1 MGYKFTSPEGYHYR
15 PGMIFLGVDEHGQDI
30 GIETNRHLFT
40 DGGSRGGKGAALL
53 IPNAKRWTENLL
65 CIDPKGEV
73 AANAWQERLALGQQ
87 VAVLDPFDVATVPDA
102 LRATYNPLA
111 EIKGDTVDGRDAI
124 AAIGDGLIVSH
135 DPKHMEWTGTGRTI
149 LSGVIALVVAS
160 APPEQRNFAEV
171 RRLLM
176 QDKEIK
182 DEAGNVIGG
191 LYRLAQMMT
200 AREDYGGMIRNAGS
214 VIMTALEKGDGV
226 PSQAF
231 NMVKERTSWLDEDVI
246 AESLSHSSFHLSDLK
261 NGKLSVFVVLPP
273 KALAH
278 YGGFLRLFVKSALL
292 AMEQS
297 IKPKDGKDEKPIDR
311 KCLFLLDEFYAL
323 GKLDEILTAAGLLPG
338 YGVRLWPFVQ
348 NLGQLD
354 LLYGEHGRNTI
365 LSTVDASIFFHLRDD
380 AVAVSEKI
388 GPLTPDD
395 IGVTPP
401 VMVAFNKYKDRN
413 YLWDD
418 ERTAREKHNAAF
430 ANAQASYQHAM
441 RMVGTPRIPPDM
453 VREIVAARKVDEV
466 ARSMIVFAKGSD
478 VLNLALYPHYA
489 TVKPRLQP
497 SAYSP
502 VKAKPE
508 KNGIFDLGKRGMSW
522 VFGAR

>member
-1 MGYKFTSPEGYHYR
+1 MGYKFTSPEGYRYR
-15 PGMIFLGVDEHGQDI
+15 PGMIFLGVDEYGQEI

-40 DGGSRGGKGAALL
+40 NGGSRGGKGAALL
-53 IPNAKRWTENLL
+53 IQNARRWTENLL
-65 CIDPKGEV
+65 CIDPKGEM
-73 AANAWQERLALGQQ
+73 AAESWEQRQALGQQ
-87 VAVLDPFDVATVPDA
+87 VAVLDPFKVGKMPPE
-102 LRATYNPLA
+102 LRASFNPLA
-111 EIKGDTVDGRDAI
+111 EVEGDTVDGRAAI
-124 AAIGDGLIVSH
+124 SSIGDGLIVSH

-149 LSGVIALVVAS
+149 LSGLIALVVAG

-191 LYRLAQMMT
+191 LYQLAQMMS

-214 VIMTALEKGDGV
+214 VIMTALEKGNGV

-246 AESLSHSSFHLSDLK
+246 AEALSHSSFKLSDLK
-261 NGKLSVFVVLPP
+261 KGKLSVFVVLPP
-273 KALAH
+273 KALTH

-292 AMEQS
+292 AMEEGNRT
-297 IKPKDGKDEKPIDR
+297 DGE
-311 KCLFLLDEFYAL
+311 KCLFLLDEFYSL
-323 GKLDEILTAAGLLPG
+323 GKLEEILGAAGLMPG
-338 YGVRLWPFVQ
+338 YGVHLWPFVQ
-348 NLGQLD
+348 NLEQLD
-354 LLYGEHGRNTI
+354 LLYGVHGRNTI
-365 LSTVDASIFFHLRDD
+365 LNTVDASIFFHLKDD

-388 GPLTPDD
+388 GALTPDD

-418 ERTAREKHNAAF
+418 EQTAREKHRAAF

-453 VREIVAARKVDEV
+453 VREIVAARRVDEV
-466 ARSMIVFAKGSD
+466 ARSMIVLAKGRD
-478 VLNLALYPHYA
+478 VLNLALYPHFA
-489 TVKPRLQP
+489 TIKPRLQP

-508 KNGIFDLGKRGMSW
+508 KNGISDLAKRGMSW